1 MGVQGRKIFAVTAER
16 GFPEPWLSFGNCL
29 CNESALST
37 RLKAAIETARKEQ
50 DGVSLATV
58 GEVFDAKQ
66 ANLATAA
73 GILQQ
78 VRSEYDGTG
87 EWKRLDA
94 LAARLDIADVSE
106 EWGAVLNV
114 HPLPLVMTSLQFNW
128 AYMKEHGVAAFYAM
142 CSEYVA
148 ALQKNTARWRT
159 AWTTEVETGAVDILT
174 TVQCDLVS
182 IEAPLHCDACK
193 KTITALLYLDV

>member
-1 MGVQGRKIFAVTAER
+1 MAVTAER

-37 RLKAAIETARKEQ
+37 RLKGAIETARKEQ
-50 DGVSLATV
+50 DTASLTTV
-58 GEVFDAKQ
+58 TEVFDRKA
-66 ANLATAA
+66 ANLDTAA
-73 GILQQ
+73 GILAQ
-78 VRSEYDGTG
+78 VRREYDGTG
-87 EWKRLDA
+87 EWTRLDE

-114 HPLPLVMTSLQFNW
+114 HPLPLVMNSLQFNW
-128 AYMKEHGVAAFYAM
+128 NYMKTFGVAAFYAM
-142 CSEYVA
+142 CADYVA
-148 ALQKNTARWRT
+148 ALQKNTERWQT
-159 AWTTEVETGAVDILT
+159 AWTTEVETGVVDILT

-193 KTITALLYLDV
+193 KTITALLYLDA